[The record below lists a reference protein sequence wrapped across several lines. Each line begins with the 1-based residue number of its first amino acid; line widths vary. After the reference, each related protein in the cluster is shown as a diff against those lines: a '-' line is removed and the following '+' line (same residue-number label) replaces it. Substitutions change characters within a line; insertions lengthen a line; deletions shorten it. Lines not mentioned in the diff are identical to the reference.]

1 VPPRISGR
9 LLEAARRLVE
19 ARAADDLD
27 EGRLEAELLYA
38 EAAGWDRVHVLAS
51 GNEVPEFEVLARFE
65 GLLDRRLA
73 HEPLAYILGQRE
85 FYGLTFEVGPGCLI
99 PRPETETLVEAAL
112 AAIREHPNARRVVR
126 VADIGTGS
134 GAVALSVA
142 KHAPQAKIWATDA
155 STEALAWA
163 GRNRA
168 RLGLTERVV
177 LVAGDLL
184 EPLSEPLDVVL
195 ANLPYIPAE
204 EVERLP
210 EVIRTHEPRL
220 AVDGG
225 DDGLDIYRRFAAQL
239 PSRLADRAYAVLV
252 EVGSGQASFA
262 ADLLTNAL
270 ALRQAQGERQDLDVR
285 YHRDLAGTRRVV
297 EVRWGYAAPATAES
311 S

>member
-1 VPPRISGR
+1 V
-9 LLEAARRLVE
+9 AAQ
-19 ARAADDLD
+19 AADDLD

-51 GNEVPEFEVLARFE
+51 GAEVPKFAVLARFE
-65 GLLDRRLA
+65 ALLERRLA
-73 HEPLAYILGQRE
+73 HEPLAYILGKRE
-85 FYGLTFEVGPGCLI
+85 FYGLTFEVGPGCLV

-112 AAIREHPNARRVVR
+112 AAIREHPHARRLVR

-134 GAVALSVA
+134 GAVALAVA
-142 KHAPQAKIWATDA
+142 KHALQVKMFAVDA

-168 RLGLTERVV
+168 TFDLLDRVV

-184 EPLSEPLDVVL
+184 EPLAEPLDVVL

-225 DDGLDIYRRFAAQL
+225 DDGLELYRRFAAQL
-239 PSRLADRAYAVLV
+239 PAHLAAGAHAVLI

-262 ADLLTNAL
+262 ADLLASAL
-270 ALRQAQGERQDLDVR
+270 GDTDNLDVR

-297 EVRWGYAAPATAES
+297 EVRRGY
-311 S
+311 